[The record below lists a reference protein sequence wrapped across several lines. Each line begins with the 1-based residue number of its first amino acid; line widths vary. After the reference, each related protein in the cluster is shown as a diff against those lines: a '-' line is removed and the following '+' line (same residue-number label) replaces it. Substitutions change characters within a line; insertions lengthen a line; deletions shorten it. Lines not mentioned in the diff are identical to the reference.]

1 MEFDFPKDT
10 LMLRDM
16 LRRFVQKEARPLE
29 MDYFNNGELKPE
41 QRARLRRAVEQL
53 GLWNLMAPEQFGGGG
68 LDTVTACLIE
78 EELGG
83 VFIPLEIGNVP
94 PLLYAC
100 QDEQVSQFLEPALEG
115 SRKPVIAAREPGPSG
130 VRPDAWKTIAQP
142 DGDGYLL
149 NGQKVLSAIPGT
161 DDFLVVFA
169 VTGNGNPSQETASTA
184 FLLEPGTPG
193 LSISN
198 GNRRS
203 STQGFILSL
212 QECRVGA
219 DQILGEPGKA
229 LSLAA
234 DEAPRAWIQMGARYV
249 GMVERL
255 IEMAAEHA
263 RDWVSLGGPLGVRP
277 AIQRMLAEMRVE
289 VESVRWLVY
298 HAAWVVDTQTPDQS
312 RLSAAQVRLASGEML
327 KHAVDRATMI
337 YNGPGPSLE
346 IEPQRLVQSM
356 VPMDALDQALE
367 HARAVVAN
375 QMLKLA
381 EA

>member
-29 MDYFNNGELKPE
+29 MDYFNTGELKPE
-41 QRARLRRAVEQL
+41 QRARLHRSIEQL

-68 LDTVTACLIE
+68 LDMVTTCVIE

-83 VFIPLEIGNVP
+83 VFIPLEMGNVP

-100 QDEQVSQFLEPALEG
+100 QGEQVSQFLEPALEG

-130 VRPDAWKTIAQP
+130 IRPEAWKTTAQP
-142 DGDGYLL
+142 DSDGYLL
-149 NGQKVLSAIPGT
+149 NGQKVLSTMPGA
-161 DDFLVVFA
+161 DDFLIVFA
-169 VTGNGNPSQETASTA
+169 VAGNGDPDQQTASTA
-184 FLLEPGTPG
+184 FLLEPGMPG
-193 LSISN
+193 LSIRN
-198 GNRRS
+198 GNQRS
-203 STQGFILSL
+203 LPQGYILTF
-212 QECRVGA
+212 QDCRVGS
-219 DQILGEPGKA
+219 DHILGEPGKA

-263 RDWVSLGGPLGVRP
+263 RDWVSLGDALAVRP

-298 HAAWVVDTQTPDQS
+298 HAAWVADTQPPDQL
-312 RLSAAQVRLASGEML
+312 RLTAAQVRLASGELL

-337 YNGPGPSLE
+337 YNGPGPSTQ

-356 VPMDALDQALE
+356 VPMEVLDQALE
-367 HARAVVAN
+367 HARAVIVN
-375 QMLKLA
+375 QMLKPA